1 MPSLSSCAP
10 LLRPHACGQNMTHD
24 ERIAHWENVREKE
37 RIDRRNRIAKL
48 SMEQRAA
55 VIDINKLLDKVLD
68 VALYPDM
75 GGIRMVSAYDLQ
87 ELSDAMDTLQWQFN
101 LRD

>member
-1 MPSLSSCAP
+1 MAKKL
-10 LLRPHACGQNMTHD
+10 HNMTSD

-37 RIDRRNRIAKL
+37 RINRRNRIAKL

-87 ELSDAMDTLQWQFN
+87 ELSDAMDALQYQFN

>member
-1 MPSLSSCAP
+1 MAKK
-10 LLRPHACGQNMTHD
+10 LRNMTDD
-24 ERIAHWENVREKE
+24 ERMKYWAAQREKE

-55 VIDINKLLDKVLD
+55 VIDLNRLLDTVLD

-87 ELSDAMDTLQWQFN
+87 ELADAMYTLQSQFN

>member
-1 MPSLSSCAP
+1 MSKKL
-10 LLRPHACGQNMTHD
+10 HNMTSD

-37 RIDRRNRIAKL
+37 RINRRNRIAKL

-55 VIDINKLLDKVLD
+55 VIDINKLLDKVLA

-101 LRD
+101 LKD

>member
-1 MPSLSSCAP
+1 MAKK
-10 LLRPHACGQNMTHD
+10 LRNMTDD
-24 ERIAHWENVREKE
+24 ERIEYWAAQREKE

-55 VIDINKLLDKVLD
+55 VINVNKLLDTVLD

-87 ELSDAMDTLQWQFN
+87 ELADAMHTLQSQFN

>member
-1 MPSLSSCAP
+1 MAKKL
-10 LLRPHACGQNMTHD
+10 HNMTSD

-37 RIDRRNRIAKL
+37 RINRRNRIAKL
-48 SMEQRAA
+48 SMDQRAA

-87 ELSDAMDTLQWQFN
+87 ELSDAMDALQYQFN

>member
-1 MPSLSSCAP
+1 MAKKL
-10 LLRPHACGQNMTHD
+10 QNMTHD
-24 ERIAHWENVREKE
+24 ERIAYWENVRDKE

-48 SMEQRAA
+48 SIDQRAA
-55 VIDINKLLDKVLD
+55 VINVNKLLDSVLD